1 MFRPKTT
8 RVFAVLAM
16 VALLAG
22 ALAAP
27 AEAQKRKKKKPR
39 PCATYESPEFAGEAE
54 TTKVTDEAT
63 EGEPIEI
70 TVATDHGLG
79 FTSADDPS
87 GGQGMATHK
96 FHNVQ
101 VDSKAK
107 TAGLYVRIEYAQA
120 WDYDLFLRTPEGP
133 AVAYE
138 ADFNP
143 ATVGGP
149 TPVGGNEGGHPEPG
163 AGQIDGYL
171 AIDCDG
177 FTIDVAS
184 AIAPGGD
191 VAMTIW
197 LGEPAE

>member
-1 MFRPKTT
+1 MFRPQTT
-8 RVFAVLAM
+8 RLLAMLAM

-27 AEAQKRKKKKPR
+27 AEAKKRKKKPR
-39 PCATYESPEFAGEAE
+39 PCATYQSPEFAAEAE
-54 TTKVTDEAT
+54 TTVVTDKAT
-63 EGEPIEI
+63 EEKPIEI
-70 TVATDHGLG
+70 ELSTGPGLS
-79 FTSADDPS
+79 FSNPDDPN
-87 GGQGMATHK
+87 GGTGEASHV

-107 TAGLYVRIEYAQA
+107 SAGLFVRIEYLPA

-133 AVAYE
+133 SVAYE

-143 ATVGGP
+143 ATAGGP
-149 TPVGGNEGGHPEPG
+149 TPVGGNEGAHPEPG

-171 AIDCDG
+171 STDCDG
-177 FTIDVAS
+177 FTVDVWS
-184 AIAPGGD
+184 AITPGGA
-191 VAMTIW
+191 VAMTLW